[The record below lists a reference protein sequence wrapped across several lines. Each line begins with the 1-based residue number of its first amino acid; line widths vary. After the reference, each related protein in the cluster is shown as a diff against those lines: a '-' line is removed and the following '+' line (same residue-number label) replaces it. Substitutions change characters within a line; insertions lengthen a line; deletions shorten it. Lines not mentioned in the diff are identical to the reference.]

1 MTYFLKHLLLIPY
14 FYVLFDIS
22 ALLFIFLTAYVI
34 TFFLLYWSHALMW
47 IVITDKVAD
56 I

>member
-1 MTYFLKHLLLIPY
+1 MTYFLKHLLLFPY

-34 TFFLLYWSHALMW
+34 IIFFYFIGHML
-47 IVITDKVAD
+47 
-56 I
+56 